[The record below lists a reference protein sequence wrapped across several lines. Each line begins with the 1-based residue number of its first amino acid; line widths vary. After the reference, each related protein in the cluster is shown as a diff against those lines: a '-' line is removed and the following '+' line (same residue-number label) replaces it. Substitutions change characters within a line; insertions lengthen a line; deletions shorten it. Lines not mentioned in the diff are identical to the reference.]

1 MKFSDELWGSQERFP
16 RTPRSPGHFMSSPG
30 QIWRDRFMRP
40 SSPVCWIREPSSL
53 ILLWTR
59 RPSKD
64 ERKRRRNRPCPLPLP
79 LPESG
84 GVPEKERQDRRRR
97 KHGFKSFANRSHRP
111 SIGRSPKPVTGAANE
126 TARARPNIGRDSN
139 SIFWSP
145 MERSPFRL
153 S

>member
-40 SSPVCWIREPSSL
+40 SSPVFWIEEPSSL
-53 ILLWTR
+53 IRLWMR

-64 ERKRRRNRPCPLPLP
+64 ERRRRRKQPRLLPRP

-84 GVPEKERQDRRRR
+84 GVPEKESPDRRRR
-97 KHGFKSFANRSHRP
+97 KHGFKSFANRSRRP
-111 SIGRSPKPVTGAANE
+111 SIGLSPKTVTGAASE

-139 SIFWSP
+139 SLFWSP